1 MMYNSSQIRDILFQC
16 ISGLEKQPEKYA
28 LDPEKDFSRR
38 RKLPFYTLSRVL
50 LSMAASCVD
59 GEMVRYFELSNDKMP
74 TFPLFSS
81 GRTGCFQTHI
91 PICFPASTLISHPNF
106 TMENTSFIEFNLFL
120 LPLPCLLRS
129 FFLFRFF
136 ASPAFFSDFSLS
148 W

>member
-74 TFPLFSS
+74 TVSAFLQ
-81 GRTGCFQTHI
+81 RKDR
-91 PICFPASTLISHPNF
+91 
-106 TMENTSFIEFNLFL
+106 L
-120 LPLPCLLRS
+120 LPDAYSHLLSS
-129 FFLFRFF
+129 FNSHIRY
-136 ASPAFFSDFSLS
+136 SFSILA
-148 W
+148 